1 MTQASGYLVL
11 FENGNDSPK
20 QSSQYPTWSLFSENL
35 SSTTKSPRSQ
45 PQSLW
50 NLFAKKRATPARLW
64 PCHIFWS
71 KKDKKK
77 KRPGDFLSRS
87 SHTHIHTHTH
97 THTHLFTCLSP
108 WKYSSWTS
116 LVVQCLRSFLSMQ
129 GTWVQ
134 VLVREDSAC
143 CRSSKPVHCKYWSP
157 STLDPMMCNKR
168 SHCNEKPVHHSSGV
182 APACWN

>member
-1 MTQASGYLVL
+1 MAMTL
-11 FENGNDSPK
+11 
-20 QSSQYPTWSLFSENL
+20 QSSLVNTQPDHFSQRICHQPLNL
-35 SSTTKSPRSQ
+35 HVLSPRACGTCLQRKEQHQ
-45 PQSLW
+45 PGCGH
-50 NLFAKKRATPARLW
+50 ATSFDQR
-64 PCHIFWS
+64 
-71 KKDKKK
+71 KTKKK
-77 KRPGDFLSRS
+77 KGLVIFSAGV
-87 SHTHIHTHTH
+87 HTHIHTHTH
-97 THTHLFTCLSP
+97 THTHTSFTSLSP